1 MASSKV
7 HILMLALSLAAAAP
21 LAPQARK
28 TAQASTAAR
37 EQDTLKEIKRLEDE
51 LRIAMVKGDAT
62 WWNVYLSSEYSET
75 DANGKVRNKAETM
88 EMHQSKT
95 LIYETLDFSD
105 RTVRTFNG
113 DTVIVTGRM
122 AAQGTDQGRAF
133 NTDYQV
139 TRVWVKQGLEWK
151 LASLQ
156 ETKVAK

>member
-21 LAPQARK
+21 LGAQARK
-28 TAQASTAAR
+28 SPQPSTAAR
-37 EQDTLKEIKRLEDE
+37 EQDMLKEIKRLEDE

-62 WWNVYLSSEYSET
+62 WWNAYLSSEYAET
-75 DANGKVRNKAETM
+75 DANGKLRNKAETM
-88 EMHQSKT
+88 EMHESKT
-95 LIYETLDFSD
+95 LIYEALDFSD

-113 DTVIVTGRM
+113 DTVIVSGRM
-122 AAQGTDQGRAF
+122 TAQGTDQGHPF
-133 NTDYQV
+133 NTDYQF
-139 TRVWVKQGLEWK
+139 TRVWVRQGLEWK